1 MKELMKN
8 PPNYR
13 HIEDRSCFSC
23 TSLREKEKL
32 ILPPFKSYY
41 CDLFKNNLSEV
52 EAYYYTCEA
61 YFPAKKLEDID

>member
-23 TSLREKEKL
+23 IHLREKEKS

-41 CDLFKNNLSEV
+41 CNMFLNNLAAV
-52 EAYYYTCEA
+52 ESCHYICDV
-61 YFPAKKLEDID
+61 YFPAEELEDID